1 MDWGSSVRPSS
12 PALASLEN
20 EFVDYNRREGFSD
33 DVEHIFVQGELS
45 DLGRLLTAIREHDVD
60 RIVHTAAMSHPGYSR
75 AMPYT
80 TVQANV
86 VGTTTV
92 LEAAR
97 LGGVSRL
104 VNLSSEAAYG
114 PQQGNLLHEDALPMP
129 EDIYGA
135 TKLTT
140 EHLAR
145 LYRALYGIETLSLR
159 VGWIYGPRQ
168 KMQCYLHEL
177 LRAAID
183 RRAWHVASGGGQRFH
198 YVWVNDVAEACVAAL
213 REDRPRYDVYNIT
226 GGEEHT
232 YEEVGA
238 LVSALFSDADI
249 EIGPGDLGF
258 YNQPPFDLSRAE
270 SDLGFAPVCPAPAW
284 SAHLRRLA
292 AGAPVL
298 AASRQCDDAE

>member
-1 MDWGSSVRPSS
+1 MVTGGLGFLGQVLVAR
-12 PALASLEN
+12 LGELGERV
-20 EFVDYNRREGFSD
+20 VDYNRREGFSD
-33 DVEHIFVQGELS
+33 DADHIFVQGELS

-80 TVQANV
+80 TVQANI

-97 LGGVSRL
+97 LGGISRV

-114 PQQGNLLHEDALPMP
+114 PQQGDLLREDALPMP

-140 EHLAR
+140 EHLTR
-145 LYRALYGIETLSLR
+145 LYGALYGIETLSLR

-183 RRAWHVASGGGQRFH
+183 GRAWRAASGGSQRFH
-198 YVWVNDVAEACVAAL
+198 YVWVNDVAEACVVAL
-213 REDRPRYDVYNIT
+213 QKDRPAFDVYNIT

-232 YEEVGA
+232 YEEVAA
-238 LVSALFSDADI
+238 LASSLFPDADI

-258 YNQPPFDLSRAE
+258 YNQPPFDLTRAA
-270 SDLGFAPVCPAPAW
+270 SDLGFSPSTP
-284 SAHLRRLA
+284 LRVGVRTYADWLQ
-292 AGAPVL
+292 GH
-298 AASRQCDDAE
+298 EY